1 VTTTLL
7 ERDEALR
14 KVRVVAVEFETE
26 LASTRAQ
33 LQQDR
38 TTLEGLW
45 SLESQAE
52 GKANRPSN

>member
-26 LASTRAQ
+26 LAFTRAQ

-45 SLESQAE
+45 SLES
-52 GKANRPSN
+52 